1 MTFHTGRKSRNYRLK
16 NGRRLISVVL
26 VFAAALLALCAVT
39 RTEVNAQDSAEL
51 LRIVVRPGDT
61 LWDIAGEYGRGGQ
74 IDIRRFI
81 HQIRKTNNLMT
92 SDLTP
97 GQVLYIPGK

>member
-26 VFAAALLALCAVT
+26 VFAAALMFLCAVN
-39 RTEVNAQDSAEL
+39 RTEVNAQDSTGL

-61 LWDIAGEYGRGGQ
+61 LWDIAEEYNRDGQ

-81 HQIRKTNNLMT
+81 HQIKKDNNLMT
-92 SDLTP
+92 SGLTP